1 MSSISTPAVETCS
14 KRFAPFWVGS
24 ARAVALTFVLVAGAV
39 YEAGHPSAV
48 LNANVWLHLRSGL
61 WMLQSHSVPQRGL
74 FSQSGSLPWVD
85 SSWAS
90 DVVLASAYKLFGLR
104 ALPLMLML
112 VKVGLA
118 VLTFL
123 LARVGK
129 ASFWSALCFSAVAQ
143 YVIPLSQSLP
153 YDLSIV
159 FFGAVLLLLKQS
171 GRAGTVRSLYWLP
184 ALFAVWANVH
194 ALFLAGLALLA
205 LYFVSMWL
213 EGLFA
218 KPAQGW
224 LESQTRR
231 PALKPGLA
239 VLGSCLLVTCL
250 NPYGYHLFSAAYRSL
265 YSEAAFQYFAEMRAI
280 SFRHAQDYSL
290 MLLVMAA
297 FLALGRRRS
306 VRIFELLVLIAGTLV
321 AFRIQRDSWM
331 AVLPAIAV
339 LSDGFGF
346 TSRKIEADIKV
357 RWERPFVAGLVCA
370 ILAIAAFRLPH
381 SEELM
386 SVVNQSF
393 PARACD
399 FIRDNHLPQPLFNE
413 YSWGSFLTWY
423 LPEYPV
429 AIDSRIE
436 LYGDEIT
443 ESYFK
448 VIAGGVRLDSN
459 SSLAQA
465 QTLLLQKQSGM
476 VTALTTLP
484 PLTSQYRLAYSDD
497 VATVFVRR

>member
-1 MSSISTPAVETCS
+1 MDAAESFCSSQRLVLAIR
-14 KRFAPFWVGS
+14 KFAMGGFELGLGRR
-24 ARAVALTFVLVAGAV
+24 ARECLQALRTACASV
-39 YEAGHPSAV
+39 
-48 LNANVWLHLRSGL
+48 NAHAR
-61 WMLQSHSVPQRGL
+61 
-74 FSQSGSLPWVD
+74 QSGIGGFDFPV
-85 SSWAS
+85 
-90 DVVLASAYKLFGLR
+90 GEGR
-104 ALPLMLML
+104 ARP
-112 VKVGLA
+112 
-118 VLTFL
+118 
-123 LARVGK
+123 
-129 ASFWSALCFSAVAQ
+129 SFWSALCFSAVAQ

-171 GRAGTVRSLYWLP
+171 RRAGTVRSLYWLP

-194 ALFLAGLALLA
+194 ALFMAGLGLLA

-213 EGLFA
+213 EALLA
-218 KPAQGW
+218 KPAEGW
-224 LESQTRR
+224 LESQTRG
-231 PALKPGLA
+231 PALKPVLV

-265 YSEAAFQYFAEMRAI
+265 YSEAAFQYFAEMRAM
-280 SFRHAQDYSL
+280 SFRHTQHYAL

-306 VRIFELLVLIAGTLV
+306 LRIFELLVLIAGILV
-321 AFRIQRDSWM
+321 AFRIQRESWM

-339 LSDGFGF
+339 LSGGFEV

-357 RWERPFVAGLVCA
+357 RWERPLVAGLVCA

-381 SEELM
+381 SEGLM
-386 SVVNQSF
+386 SVVNQNF
-393 PARACD
+393 PTRACE
-399 FIRDNHLPQPLFNE
+399 FIRDNHLSPPIFNE

-497 VATVFVRR
+497 VAAVFVRR